1 MADPLDR
8 TPDPSLALTQAGR
21 ARSFRGELSGQLLLT
36 PDSGERPVALRV
48 PLFAAPRPAS
58 ELTAT
63 AIGAPGA
70 PLTRLAV
77 TGVPART
84 SAGTASLISAFELG
98 GEGERWPDCPPDQD
112 GHGADAQHTDTQ
124 HAGAPCAARPPDRA
138 GDLRAVGAAS
148 DAPTTGAAD
157 ATLYLAATSWA
168 PQASPAGAAAVRAVL
183 DTDGD
188 GVPDALVLADRLP
201 GSDVLVA
208 RLLDARTGRQLD
220 VQPLNAR
227 FGETD
232 TDLLDSDTV
241 VLPIRLS
248 ALPGFP
254 AAGGRIR
261 YAIWTGQ
268 AGAAPDPAHALSS
281 IGLAAGRPTLET
293 DPLHPVLDIRI
304 GPVGPSAIVQ
314 PESPGT
320 LLDVHRAAPGPAR
333 LLLVH
338 HLNPD
343 GQRAQLLTLPAG

>member
-1 MADPLDR
+1 M
-8 TPDPSLALTQAGR
+8 
-21 ARSFRGELSGQLLLT
+21 
-36 PDSGERPVALRV
+36 
-48 PLFAAPRPAS
+48 
-58 ELTAT
+58 
-63 AIGAPGA
+63 
-70 PLTRLAV
+70 
-77 TGVPART
+77 
-84 SAGTASLISAFELG
+84 
-98 GEGERWPDCPPDQD
+98 
-112 GHGADAQHTDTQ
+112 
-124 HAGAPCAARPPDRA
+124 
-138 GDLRAVGAAS
+138 
-148 DAPTTGAAD
+148 
-157 ATLYLAATSWA
+157 
-168 PQASPAGAAAVRAVL
+168 RAVL

-293 DPLHPVLDIRI
+293 DPLHPALDIRI